1 MSLADRLRRIEARY
15 PPRSPQPWVVQ
26 VHVCHDGTS
35 AILCYT
41 DRPSEVLTFAAYRER
56 YASGSIF
63 ERWTILSDAEVV
75 DDRLCQHWPV
85 RSATRA

>member
-1 MSLADRLRRIEARY
+1 MTLVARVAALERSHR
-15 PPRSPQPWVVQ
+15 PPSTEPWVVQ

-41 DRPSEVLTFAAYRER
+41 DRPSEVLTMRDYRAR
-56 YASGSIF
+56 YAPGELF
-63 ERWTILSDAEVV
+63 ERWTILSDSEVV

-85 RSATRA
+85 RSAV